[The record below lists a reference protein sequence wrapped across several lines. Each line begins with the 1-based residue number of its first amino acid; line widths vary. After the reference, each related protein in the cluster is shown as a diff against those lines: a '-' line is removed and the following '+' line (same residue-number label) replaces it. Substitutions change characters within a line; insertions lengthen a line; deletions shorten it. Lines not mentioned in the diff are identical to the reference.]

1 MWITI
6 LSDNFK
12 DLLETL
18 KTKPTVIIVLSL
30 MFLAGFF
37 INKWTVLKDNSVI
50 EIKATNKEINEIRD
64 SMYNYKYQALY
75 WKNLYEQ
82 YRSKSDSLFIETNK
96 VLKPVVE
103 LNKDKNE

>member
-12 DLLETL
+12 ELLSTL
-18 KTKPTVIIVLSL
+18 KTNPIVIIVLSL

-37 INKWTVLKDNSVI
+37 INKWVTSEDNNNI
-50 EIKATNKEINEIRD
+50 EMRATNKEINVIRD

-75 WKNLYEQ
+75 YKQLYEKNVKQ
-82 YRSKSDSLFIETNK
+82 TDSLFVKTNQ
-96 VLKPVVE
+96 VIKPMVE
-103 LNKDKNE
+103 LNKTKNE